1 MAIVVVGCTG
11 FIGRGLCRCGVQ
23 WSHRV
28 TVLSRPPQ
36 APRGAL
42 PPPVA
47 FLAWDGRTRE
57 SWAQVLAGADAVVN
71 LAGENIAKKRW
82 TDNRKEE
89 VRNSR
94 LLTTHLL
101 GQAMAGLSQRPA
113 ILINAPRIG
122 DSGPRDETPG

>member
-28 TVLSRPPQ
+28 TVLSRSPE
-36 APRGAL
+36 AHRGAL

-57 SWAQVLAGADAVVN
+57 SWAQVLAGADAVGN
-71 LAGENIAKKRW
+71 LAGENISKKRW
-82 TDNRKEE
+82 ADKRKEE
-89 VRNSR
+89 MRNNR
-94 LLTTHLL
+94 LLTTQPLI
-101 GQAMAGLSQRPA
+101 RA
-113 ILINAPRIG
+113 IARL
-122 DSGPRDETPG
+122 